1 MRRTIPG
8 TQPHFPATKETIVFR
23 EMVLT
28 AAVAG
33 LVAAL
38 VMTAVQS
45 IWVTPLILQ
54 AEVYEEA
61 SEAASPSTHAAS
73 TAEHH
78 HDADAWK
85 PQDGWP
91 RMLFTFAATTLM
103 GVGYAFLLVAVYVWW
118 RHPANAAYGLLYGLA
133 GFLVFFAAPGI
144 GLSPELPGTAAAAL
158 ASRQYWWLGTAIATA
173 AGLALI
179 LMQSRW
185 WLRAVG
191 VALLIV
197 PHLIAAPQPAVEGAV
212 APAALQSQFV
222 VATTVCS
229 VLFWLTL
236 GWSSALAYR
245 KFFLPKAELST

>member
-1 MRRTIPG
+1 
-8 TQPHFPATKETIVFR
+8 VFR

-28 AAVAG
+28 AVVAG
-33 LVAAL
+33 LAAAV

-54 AEVYEEA
+54 AETYEDA
-61 SEAASPSTHAAS
+61 AEAAPAPTPTHPAAA
-73 TAEHH
+73 TEHH
-78 HDADAWK
+78 HHADAWK
-85 PQDGWP
+85 PQNGWP

-103 GVGYAFLLVAVYVWW
+103 GIGYAFLLVAVYVWW

-133 GFLVFFAAPGI
+133 GFLVFFAAPGL

-158 ASRQYWWLGTAIATA
+158 ASRQYWWVGTAMATA

-179 LMQSRW
+179 FMQSGW

-197 PHLIAAPQPAVEGAV
+197 PHLIAAPQPAVEGAL
-212 APAALQSQFV
+212 APASLQSQFV

-229 VLFWLTL
+229 ILFWLSL
-236 GWSSALAYR
+236 GWSSALAYQ
-245 KFFLPKAELST
+245 KIFLAKAELSS